1 MQKKFVDLAMKGL
14 NMLDNHEQSYLLYQK
29 GLLEFEKN
37 EFQNA
42 LNCFIKSNQ
51 LSEHSRTYA
60 RIYEC
65 LLKLG
70 KELEAKPYIK
80 TAYTQN
86 PKQDK
91 VAIQYAES
99 LILEGKSELA
109 IDIIEK
115 ILRRNKTYNPA
126 RKLLEQIRYEI
137 T

>member
-1 MQKKFVDLAMKGL
+1 M
-14 NMLDNHEQSYLLYQK
+14 DNQEQSYLLYQE
-29 GLLEFEKN
+29 GLLEFKN
-37 EFQNA
+37 KEFQNA

-70 KELEAKPYIK
+70 KELEAMPYIK

-99 LILEGKSELA
+99 LILEGNSDLA
-109 IDIIEK
+109 IDILEK

-126 RKLLEQIRYEI
+126 RKLLEQISHEI